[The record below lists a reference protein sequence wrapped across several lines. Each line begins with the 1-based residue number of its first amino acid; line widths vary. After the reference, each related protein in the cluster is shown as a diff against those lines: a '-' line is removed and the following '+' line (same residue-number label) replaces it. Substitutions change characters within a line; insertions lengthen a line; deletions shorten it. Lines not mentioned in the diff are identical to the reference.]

1 MKPTNFSQ
9 TIKKRNE
16 TKQSYKKKHPLLCL
30 AALRHWLA
38 NNNNLNTTTSN
49 SNKNGYFG
57 CVGWDYC
64 CMHVKEIR
72 VVVGIFSCE
81 KSYIEAKSKGNR
93 HLRVSVFIPHLAC
106 IYVYNNA

>member
-38 NNNNLNTTTSN
+38 NNNNLNT
-49 SNKNGYFG
+49 KKMLLWMCWLGLLLHA
-57 CVGWDYC
+57 CE
-64 CMHVKEIR
+64 EIR

-81 KSYIEAKSKGNR
+81 KIYRSKIQR
-93 HLRVSVFIPHLAC
+93 K
-106 IYVYNNA
+106 